1 MPTSRVGRLC
11 VPNVSRIRAQLGKD
25 LRAARTL
32 AGLSQRALHDRLGET
47 PSQVTL
53 SRMENGTAVP
63 DRDLVTRWLTACA
76 ATEEL
81 RERVAAQLDAAH
93 NETRAWADM
102 LGDDT
107 HLQGVARI
115 RDEDARLV
123 RNCQMA
129 WIPGLLQTAEYAR
142 VLAPLVDPL
151 RRFDHASMVADRMK
165 RQQILYGKGRAFE
178 FLIAEAA
185 LLWAPGEDVMPAQLD
200 RLASVATLSTV
211 RLGILPARRVGSV
224 SWHSFIYREAMEE
237 HRTSVTTELVHGGG
251 SVTEPDLV
259 ALYDGFWRGMWD
271 AAAVGDDAVNLIRRA
286 AD

>member
-1 MPTSRVGRLC
+1 MPD
-11 VPNVSRIRAQLGKD
+11 VSRIRAQLGKD

-32 AGLSQRALHDRLGET
+32 AGLSQRALHDRLEE

-53 SRMENGTAVP
+53 SRIENGTTVP
-63 DRDLVTRWLTACA
+63 DRELVARWLTACA
-76 ATEEL
+76 ATEDV

-142 VLAPLVDPL
+142 LLVPMVDPL
-151 RRFDHASMVADRMK
+151 GKFDHAAMVADRMK
-165 RQQILYGKGRAFE
+165 RQQILYGKGRTFE

-211 RLGILPARRVGSV
+211 RLGILPARRVGAI
-224 SWHSFIYREAMEE
+224 SWHSFIYREAMEDS
-237 HRTSVTTELVHGGG
+237 RTSVTTELVHGGG

-259 ALYDGFWRGMWD
+259 KLYDGFWHGMW
-271 AAAVGDDAVNLIRRA
+271 AASLTGDDARA
-286 AD
+286 AVERIAEDYRQG

>member
-1 MPTSRVGRLC
+1 MPD
-11 VPNVSRIRAQLGKD
+11 VSRIRAQLGAELK
-25 LRAARTL
+25 AARTL
-32 AGLSQRALHDRLGET
+32 AGLSQRALADRLGGS
-47 PSQVTL
+47 PVQVTL
-53 SRMENGTAVP
+53 SRMENGTTVP
-63 DRDLVTRWLTACA
+63 DRALADRWLTASA
-76 ATEEL
+76 ATGET
-81 RERVAAQLDAAH
+81 RDRVLALLESAH

-115 RDEDARLV
+115 RDEDARLI

-142 VLAPLVDPL
+142 LLAPLVDPL
-151 RRFDHASMVADRMK
+151 GKFDHAAMVADRMK

-185 LLWAPGEDVMPAQLD
+185 LQWAPGEDVMPAQLD

-211 RLGILPARRVGSV
+211 RLGILPARRVGAV
-224 SWHSFIYREAMEE
+224 SWHSFVYREAMEDR
-237 HRTSVTTELVHGGG
+237 RTSVTTELVHGGG

-259 ALYDGFWRGMWD
+259 KLYDGFWHGMWD
-271 AAAVGDDAVNLIRRA
+271 AALFGDDARQVFERIAEDYRQG
-286 AD
+286 

>member
-1 MPTSRVGRLC
+1 
-11 VPNVSRIRAQLGKD
+11 VPDVSRIRAQLGKE
-25 LRAARTL
+25 LRAVRTL
-32 AGLSQRALHDRLGET
+32 AGLSQRALHSRLGET

-53 SRMENGTAVP
+53 SRVENGTAVP

-76 ATEEL
+76 ATDEV

-115 RDEDARLV
+115 CDEDASLI

-142 VLAPLVDPL
+142 LLAPLVDPL
-151 RRFDHASMVADRMK
+151 DRFDHAAMVADRMK
-165 RQQILYGKGRAFE
+165 RQQILYGTGRTFE

-185 LLWAPGEDVMPAQLD
+185 LLWAPGEAVMPAQLD
-200 RLASVATLSTV
+200 RLVSAATLSTV
-211 RLGILPARRVGSV
+211 QLRILPARRVGAA
-224 SWHSFIYREAMEE
+224 SWHSFVYREAAEDN
-237 HRTSVTTELVHGGG
+237 RSAVTTELVHGGG
-251 SVTEPDLV
+251 SVTDPDLV
-259 ALYDGFWRGMWD
+259 ALYTELWSQMWS
-271 AAAVGDDAVNLIRRA
+271 AAAVGDDAVELIRRA
-286 AD
+286 SG